1 MFRPAVGCR
10 LAVCGAERCVCLVMC
25 VCEATIGEHLT
36 SVVKNVQPVPHSPIH
51 RPAQRYS
58 SCPGG
63 KESALIRLQP
73 SSKAGAVSPA
83 RNPLASIARV
93 KKITTLLATE
103 CHVEGG
109 GPVPTELVAAT
120 AGGHHVAGLPS
131 WARCAALGECIV
143 ALGGAPRSMQR
154 SLCPGGTGI
163 HDRTKDT
170 RHLPSCHYS
179 HYSIL

>member
-1 MFRPAVGCR
+1 MSKAKGV
-10 LAVCGAERCVCLVMC
+10 L
-25 VCEATIGEHLT
+25 
-36 SVVKNVQPVPHSPIH
+36 NVQPVPHSPIH

-73 SSKAGAVSPA
+73 SRKAGAVSPA
-83 RNPLASIARV
+83 RKPLASIARV

-120 AGGHHVAGLPS
+120 AGGHHVAGHPS
-131 WARCAALGECIV
+131 WARCAALGECVV
-143 ALGGAPRSMQR
+143 ALGGAPRSIQR
-154 SLCPGGTGI
+154 SLCPRGHRHTV
-163 HDRTKDT
+163 HDRTKDRNPT
-170 RHLPSCHYS
+170 CTYCTAVLTV
-179 HYSIL
+179 YSI